1 LNVFEGEMQTDSDGE
16 GSGLVCMEFGI
27 KLQQPTKKKD
37 TSRNEKTKY

>member
-1 LNVFEGEMQTDSDGE
+1 
-16 GSGLVCMEFGI
+16 MEFGI